1 MIGKRSRETERLLVT
16 MERQLDRIHTA
27 LLVRDPGT
35 PMSVDAY
42 EGLRKQV
49 VASATARLQH
59 VAQLA
64 EFDVALRRGA
74 STEALLT
81 LVGQWLQQSGVER
94 VDDPTIEGVWE
105 TRVGQGV
112 EAVVDIPAYV
122 DSVTHRLVRQ
132 GRLKVRSEPERLIGS
147 TPESYAGTIAVDE
160 VSEAVDDDQVP
171 GELSPERGIDTDAA
185 HSPAVITAGD
195 APEEA

>member
-49 VASATARLQH
+49 VASGTARLQH

-74 STEALLT
+74 STEALLA

-105 TRVGQGV
+105 TPVRQGV
-112 EAVVDIPAYV
+112 DAVVDIPAYV
-122 DSVTHRLVRQ
+122 DAVTHRLVRQ
-132 GRLKVRSEPERLIGS
+132 GRLNLRPEPERLTGS
-147 TPESYAGTIAVDE
+147 TPESDAGIMAVDE
-160 VSEAVDDDQVP
+160 ASEAVDDQVP
-171 GELSPERGIDTDAA
+171 GELSSERKTDADA
-185 HSPAVITAGD
+185 ADSAAVTTAGD
-195 APEEA
+195 ASKEA